1 MDIDSYILGKKS
13 AGGGG
18 GSSLP
23 AVTSEDNGD
32 VLTVVNGAW
41 DKAAPS
47 GGVMIIHIDMGTG
60 VTDKTWQQVHDALAA
75 GVLVYLPY
83 AYTVESSEYTI
94 AMPCCIASY
103 NDPDASS
110 LYSAGFLGPSPVQDG
125 PCVTNLLYADTAD
138 DYLHM

>member
-1 MDIDSYILGKKS
+1 MDINSYILGKKS

-23 AVTSEDNGD
+23 AVTSADNGD

-47 GGVMIIHIDMGTG
+47 GGVMIIHLDLGTG

-75 GVLVYLPY
+75 GVPVYMLFSV
-83 AYTVESSEYTI
+83 TEESTEHTFVY
-94 AMPCCIASY
+94 PCYLASY
-103 NDPDASS
+103 NNPDASS
-110 LYSAGFLGPSPVQDG
+110 LYSAAFLAISTTQDG
-125 PCVTNLLYADTAD
+125 PCVTNLFYADTAD
-138 DYLHM
+138 EYLHF